1 MNKIQF
7 YVEVKKS
14 THAVENEGP
23 IPEPGPLASFI
34 PADVGTELDAL
45 RRVFSVGVGVYDA
58 AVPNVACE
66 PGEDVPGEA
75 GHEEGVEAKVEVEE
89 SPNPLPL

>member
-1 MNKIQF
+1 M
-7 YVEVKKS
+7 
-14 THAVENEGP
+14 ENEGP

-45 RRVFSVGVGVYDA
+45 RRVLCVGVGVGVDVDDA

-89 SPNPLPL
+89 SSNPLPLEPQE